1 MQTIFPGFYTGRT
14 VHTHVM
20 VHTNYSI
27 NDDGTIND
35 DTGNVVHIGQIFYS
49 EDILTQ
55 VLATSPYNNTTMTR
69 TYNADDSILA
79 QENSDGNNAFAVT
92 SLLGSSIEDGVL

>member
-1 MQTIFPGFYTGRT
+1 
-14 VHTHVM
+14 M

-49 EDILTQ
+49 EVRLC
-55 VLATSPYNNTTMTR
+55 
-69 TYNADDSILA
+69 
-79 QENSDGNNAFAVT
+79 
-92 SLLGSSIEDGVL
+92 